1 MGKERGKKEEKRK
14 ERDKKS
20 LRSFAIK
27 ASAWRQGVL
36 PADLIKPLKY
46 RKHS

>member
-1 MGKERGKKEEKRK
+1 MEKKKK
-14 ERDKKS
+14 KGTKKS

-27 ASAWRQGVL
+27 VSAWRQGVL

-46 RKHS
+46 HEHS